1 MGASTRGWAL
11 NNFFGHQGRRRLFE
25 VVSLFESIRTYK
37 TILKLNP
44 AIATDWRDNF
54 KYSIYLHSIVFLK
67 YKL

>member
-1 MGASTRGWAL
+1 MVASTRGWAL

-44 AIATDWRDNF
+44 VIGGITLN
-54 KYSIYLHSIVFLK
+54 IVFIYIVL
-67 YKL
+67 YF